1 MKFVKI
7 VKCKFCGN
15 LIIVEGR
22 QKSIKCKCGKIVFV
36 KKENILFKGSEL
48 QIEKIL
54 SELKGKKFDLEF
66 KEAIDLKK

>member
-1 MKFVKI
+1 MLKLLNVNSVEILLGVK
-7 VKCKFCGN
+7 
-15 LIIVEGR
+15 GR

-54 SELKGKKFDLEF
+54 SELKGKKFDLKF
-66 KEAIDLKK
+66 KEASDLKE